1 MEHFLNKRM
10 RKKNYFQIFY
20 NQTTNKIQK
29 PNHKDVSNSN
39 ILLRVTDE
47 EKSNQFENIPKI
59 EIDTLEKVDI
69 SMKDLTENEKHIE
82 ITEIDNKR
90 NEIENSKI
98 HNSGLN
104 IDNNQIKILKNLNCD
119 YKQKEDLQLDKVVQ
133 NTVNINDVNKNKN
146 YKRARKYEKSNLFK
160 KFKFS

>member
-1 MEHFLNKRM
+1 
-10 RKKNYFQIFY
+10 
-20 NQTTNKIQK
+20 
-29 PNHKDVSNSN
+29 
-39 ILLRVTDE
+39 
-47 EKSNQFENIPKI
+47 
-59 EIDTLEKVDI
+59 
-69 SMKDLTENEKHIE
+69 MKDLTENEKHIE
-82 ITEIDNKR
+82 INEIDNKR

>member
-1 MEHFLNKRM
+1 MEHFLNKKT

-29 PNHKDVSNSN
+29 PNDKDVSNSN

-82 ITEIDNKR
+82 INEIDNKK